1 MNRGLCKYK
10 DIFGKPGE
18 DVHSLRIPFPGTPN
32 GVAAVDVI
40 ATFAL
45 AYILEKSFPKTK
57 LSFVEWSVLSF
68 GAGFVA
74 HKMFCVDTALMDLF
88 EM

>member
-18 DVHSLRIPFPGTPN
+18 GVHSFRIPFPGTSN
-32 GVAAVDVI
+32 GIAAVDVI

-45 AYILEKSFPKTK
+45 AYILEKSFPKVK
-57 LSFVEWSVLSF
+57 MSFAEWSVLSF
-68 GAGFVA
+68 GAGFIA
-74 HKMFCVDTALMDLF
+74 HKAFCVDTALMRLL
-88 EM
+88 